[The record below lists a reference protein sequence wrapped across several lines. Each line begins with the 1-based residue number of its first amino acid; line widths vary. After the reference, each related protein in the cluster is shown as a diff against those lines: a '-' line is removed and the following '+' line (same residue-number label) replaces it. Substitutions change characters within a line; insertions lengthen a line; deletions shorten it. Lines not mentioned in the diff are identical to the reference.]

1 MLHRN
6 MSPRAPSPAG
16 VVAVLPK
23 RSKRALQ
30 RAELEGLRRELVEAR
45 ALDDRNLLALLAY
58 ATSGDGDPMVGLL
71 EEARAMVSVL
81 GDALGGEDE
90 RALLLGVE
98 RRLAV
103 ALEVYARVTA
113 GAERAST

>member
-1 MLHRN
+1 MLRRN
-6 MSPRAPSPAG
+6 MSSRQPSPAG

-23 RSKRALQ
+23 RNKRALQ

-45 ALDDRNLLALLAY
+45 ALDERNLLALLAY
-58 ATSGDGDPMVGLL
+58 ATSGDGDPTIGLL

-81 GDALGGEDE
+81 GEHIAGDDE

-113 GAERAST
+113 GAERAPT